1 VSTFT
6 YPRVLVF
13 ACLLLFT
20 YSVMGQIPSP
30 ADLKLHRNRGLVM
43 LQLAKDYLKEY
54 YYDPK
59 FHGLDIDARFKLAE
73 DKMKEAANLGQV
85 LGIVAQTLTELN
97 DSHTFF
103 VPPPHPVDVDYG
115 WKMQMIGDTCYV
127 VAVKTGS
134 DAEAQGLH
142 PGDEVVSLDGFR
154 PVRSIIWKMN
164 YNYDVLR
171 PQPGKRVVIKTPEG
185 EQKELALKAKVEK
198 RPKEVNLTEFYNALY
213 DDSEDAKKLPR
224 FYDLNED
231 VFIWKLRQFGLSESK
246 VDDMMKQASKHKA
259 LILDLRGNG
268 GGFEETLKKMIGYFF
283 DHDVV
288 LGEVKRR
295 KESKP
300 LKAKTRGTKAFA
312 GKLVVLIDSQSGSA
326 AELFARVIQLE
337 KRGTVIGDVSAGAV
351 MRSIFRPGLLGD
363 MSSGNMIPYGVSVT
377 DADIVM
383 SDGNSL
389 EHVGVTPDEVILPT
403 PADLAGKRDPV
414 LARAAAILGLELTAE
429 KAGSLFPP
437 DKELH

>member
-1 VSTFT
+1 VSRFT
-6 YPRVLVF
+6 YPRVLLF
-13 ACLLLFT
+13 SCLLLFT
-20 YSVMGQIPSP
+20 YPVMGQTPSP

-73 DKMKEAANLGQV
+73 DKMKDAANLGQV

-127 VAVKTGS
+127 VAVKAGS

-198 RPKEVNLTEFYNALY
+198 RPKEVNLTEFYNDLY
-213 DDSEDAKKLPR
+213 DDIEDAKKLPR

-231 VFIWKLRQFGLSESK
+231 VFIWKLRQFGLTESK

-288 LGEVKRR
+288 IGEIKRR

-300 LKAKTRGTKAFA
+300 LKAKTRGTKAFP
-312 GKLVVLIDSQSGSA
+312 GKLVVLVDSQSGSA

-377 DADIVM
+377 DADILM

-389 EHVGVTPDEVILPT
+389 ERVGVTPDEVVLPT
-403 PADLAGKRDPV
+403 PADLAAKRDPV
-414 LARAAAILGLELTAE
+414 LTRAAAILGSELTAE

>member
-1 VSTFT
+1 
-6 YPRVLVF
+6 
-13 ACLLLFT
+13 
-20 YSVMGQIPSP
+20 
-30 ADLKLHRNRGLVM
+30 M

-73 DKMKEAANLGQV
+73 DKMKDAANLGQV

-127 VAVKTGS
+127 VAVKAGS

-142 PGDEVVSLDGFR
+142 PGDEVVSLDGFK

-213 DDSEDAKKLPR
+213 DDAEDAKKLPR

-268 GGFEETLKKMIGYFF
+268 GGFEETLKKMIGYVF

-288 LGEVKRR
+288 IGEVKRR

-300 LKAKTRGTKAFA
+300 VKAKTRGNKAFT

-351 MRSIFRPGLLGD
+351 MRSIFHPGLLGD
-363 MSSGNMIPYGVSVT
+363 MSSGNMIPYGVSIT

-414 LARAAAILGLELTAE
+414 LTRGAAILGSELTAE
-429 KAGSLFPP
+429 KAGSLFPL

>member
-1 VSTFT
+1 
-6 YPRVLVF
+6 
-13 ACLLLFT
+13 
-20 YSVMGQIPSP
+20 
-30 ADLKLHRNRGLVM
+30 M

-73 DKMKEAANLGQV
+73 DKMKDAANLGQV

-127 VAVKTGS
+127 VAVKAGS

-198 RPKEVNLTEFYNALY
+198 RPKEVNLTEFYNDLY
-213 DDSEDAKKLPR
+213 DDIEDAKKLPR

-231 VFIWKLRQFGLSESK
+231 VFIWKLRQFGLTESK

-288 LGEVKRR
+288 IGEIKRR

-300 LKAKTRGTKAFA
+300 LKAKTRGTKAFP
-312 GKLVVLIDSQSGSA
+312 GKLVVLVDSQSGSA

-377 DADIVM
+377 DADILM

-389 EHVGVTPDEVILPT
+389 ERVGVTPDEVILPT
-403 PADLAGKRDPV
+403 PADLAAKRDPV
-414 LARAAAILGLELTAE
+414 LTRAAAILGSELTAE